1 MPASSEEIRE
11 GLSILFENFWIIR
24 ETDKD
29 AYHQLLRIENDL
41 KRVIQRNF
49 GLRLI
54 VHAKFIKLEKI
65 PFESQDW
72 MGITAFNE
80 PMDYALL
87 PARWPIRRIKAK
99 VQHF

>member
-1 MPASSEEIRE
+1 MPASNEEIRE

-29 AYHQLLRIENDL
+29 VYHQLLRIENDL
-41 KRVIQRNF
+41 KRVTQRIF

-72 MGITAFNE
+72 MGIDFQRADGLC
-80 PMDYALL
+80 PVCLRDGLYGG
-87 PARWPIRRIKAK
+87 
-99 VQHF
+99 